1 MESLCPC
8 VHKGLFEPSEC
19 IWWVWGLILNVILQV
34 SQGLGKKSFSL
45 KSEESQKELDVEE
58 WEERV
63 A

>member
-1 MESLCPC
+1 M
-8 VHKGLFEPSEC
+8 HKVLFEPSEC
-19 IWWVWGLILNVILQV
+19 HWWVWGLILNVILQV
-34 SQGLGKKSFSL
+34 SQGLGKTSFSL

>member
-1 MESLCPC
+1 MESLHPC
-8 VHKGLFEPSEC
+8 VHKVLFEPSEC
-19 IWWVWGLILNVILQV
+19 HWWVWGLILNVILQV

>member
-1 MESLCPC
+1 M
-8 VHKGLFEPSEC
+8 
-19 IWWVWGLILNVILQV
+19 WGLILNVILQV

>member
-1 MESLCPC
+1 MESMCPC
-8 VHKGLFEPSEC
+8 VHKVLFEPSEC
-19 IWWVWGLILNVILQV
+19 RWWVWGLILNVILQV